1 MLALATAYLCEVM
14 ERRSG
19 RGGEKN
25 KKIVAEK
32 AGMVAEILSGTL
44 KFLFGTLT
52 LLIWYIKLFVCATPS
67 K

>member
-1 MLALATAYLCEVM
+1 MINHKATIVNG
-14 ERRSG
+14 S
-19 RGGEKN
+19 RGIKTQ
-25 KKIVAEK
+25 KIVAEK